1 MIPSVSLIALF
12 CIFFYVGLITIGGGL
27 VGITIMQ
34 EVIVDKYHLIS
45 PEMFYNM
52 VAISESTPGP
62 VGINMATYIG
72 TELYG
77 PIGGVI
83 TTIGQTMP
91 SVIVILIIAK
101 FFTRFADKPL
111 VKAAFEGLRPATT
124 GIIAVA
130 AANVFVIALLHLPSA
145 GISAFARAD
154 AWQNLIN
161 YKALFFY
168 VVGLIILFK
177 TKVHPV
183 LVVALGAWFG
193 ILFC

>member
-1 MIPSVSLIALF
+1 
-12 CIFFYVGLITIGGGL
+12 
-27 VGITIMQ
+27 
-34 EVIVDKYHLIS
+34 
-45 PEMFYNM
+45 
-52 VAISESTPGP
+52 
-62 VGINMATYIG
+62 MATYIG

-83 TTIGQTMP
+83 TTIGQVMP

-111 VKAAFEGLRPATT
+111 IKAAFEGLRPATT

-145 GISAFARAD
+145 GISAFAHAD

-177 TKVHPV
+177 TNVHPV

>member
-83 TTIGQTMP
+83 TTIGQVMP

-111 VKAAFEGLRPATT
+111 IKAAFEGLRPATT

-145 GISAFARAD
+145 GISAFAHAD

-161 YKALFFY
+161 YKALFLY

-177 TKVHPV
+177 TNVHPV

>member
-1 MIPSVSLIALF
+1 MTPTVSLIALF

-72 TELYG
+72 TQLYG
-77 PIGGVI
+77 IPGGII
-83 TTIGQTMP
+83 TTIGQVMP
-91 SVIVILIIAK
+91 SVIVILLIAK
-101 FFTRFADKPL
+101 YFTRFADKPF
-111 VKAAFEGLRPATT
+111 VKAAFKGLRPATT

-145 GISAFARAD
+145 GISAFAHAD
-154 AWQNLIN
+154 AWENLIN

-168 VVGLIILFK
+168 VIGLIILFK

-183 LVVALGAWFG
+183 FVVALGAWFG